1 MVAWTNAPRAPEL
14 AIVQPDCAGVM
25 PAGPSSCHGV
35 ASPCAL
41 SGLAGTMMRQFML
54 VAAEAAVAVAVG
66 VAVVVGQIVGV
77 ADAVAAVVAAV
88 VAAAVAVVVAAA
100 VAAVVAAAVAGA
112 VATGAA
118 AVPLGVGA
126 TVAAAAA
133 GVAAAAVPAAAVA
146 PAAVLAADG
155 VAQAPTLAALLAPNT
170 LPPFGISNAPPAPP
184 TTAPTVGTSNAPPPP
199 PTTATAPT
207 IARSRVRDRGSNLR
221 SWLKTL
227 LLYDTTPFPFNR
239 VYRSRAITVALPLC
253 RFTQNQDFLIFARTA
268 VIRNSGRSSVS
279 AGQSLVDQGQKATCQ
294 DAFSDRNN
302 FVRNGGRGD
311 PSAGCPQITPGSTI
325 ADEAMPTRPPPG
337 RSVRRGDRPLH
348 RLG

>member
-1 MVAWTNAPRAPEL
+1 MVAWTNAPRLAEL

-41 SGLAGTMMRQFML
+41 SGLAGTMMRQFTL
-54 VAAEAAVAVAVG
+54 AAAAAAVAVAVG

-77 ADAVAAVVAAV
+77 ADAVAAV

-118 AVPLGVGA
+118 TVPLGVGA
-126 TVAAAAA
+126 TVAAVLA

-155 VAQAPTLAALLAPNT
+155 VAQAPATLAALLAPNT
-170 LPPFGISNAPPAPP
+170 LPTFGISNAPP
-184 TTAPTVGTSNAPPPP
+184 TP

-268 VIRNSGRSSVS
+268 VIANSGGSSVS
-279 AGQSLVDQGQKATCQ
+279 AGQ
-294 DAFSDRNN
+294 
-302 FVRNGGRGD
+302 
-311 PSAGCPQITPGSTI
+311 
-325 ADEAMPTRPPPG
+325 RPC
-337 RSVRRGDRPLH
+337 
-348 RLG
+348 

>member
-1 MVAWTNAPRAPEL
+1 
-14 AIVQPDCAGVM
+14 
-25 PAGPSSCHGV
+25 
-35 ASPCAL
+35 
-41 SGLAGTMMRQFML
+41 MMRQFML
-54 VAAEAAVAVAVG
+54 VAAAAAVAVAVG

-77 ADAVAAVVAAV
+77 ADAVAAVVAVV

-126 TVAAAAA
+126 TVAAVLA

-155 VAQAPTLAALLAPNT
+155 VTQAPTLAALLAPNT
-170 LPPFGISNAPPAPP
+170 LPTFGISNAPP
-184 TTAPTVGTSNAPPPP
+184 TP

-268 VIRNSGRSSVS
+268 VIPDSGRISVS
-279 AGQSLVDQGQKATCQ
+279 PVQSLVDQ
-294 DAFSDRNN
+294 DRKRP
-302 FVRNGGRGD
+302 VKT
-311 PSAGCPQITPGSTI
+311 PLVTVIT
-325 ADEAMPTRPPPG
+325 
-337 RSVRRGDRPLH
+337 L
-348 RLG
+348 

>member
-1 MVAWTNAPRAPEL
+1 MVAWTNAPSAAEL

-54 VAAEAAVAVAVG
+54 VAAAAAAAVAVG

-77 ADAVAAVVAAV
+77 ADAVAA
-88 VAAAVAVVVAAA
+88 A

-118 AVPLGVGA
+118 TVPLGVGA
-126 TVAAAAA
+126 TVAAALT
-133 GVAAAAVPAAAVA
+133 GAAAAVAVPAAVV

-155 VAQAPTLAALLAPNT
+155 VAQAPATLAALLAPNT
-170 LPPFGISNAPPAPP
+170 LPTFGISNA
-184 TTAPTVGTSNAPPPP
+184 APTP

-227 LLYDTTPFPFNR
+227 LLYDTTPFPFDR
-239 VYRSRAITVALPLC
+239 VLLPGDHSSPAVVPVGPESRFFSICPDDGRRVARLS
-253 RFTQNQDFLIFARTA
+253 QH
-268 VIRNSGRSSVS
+268 SRSSEP
-279 AGQSLVDQGQKATCQ
+279 C
-294 DAFSDRNN
+294 
-302 FVRNGGRGD
+302 
-311 PSAGCPQITPGSTI
+311 
-325 ADEAMPTRPPPG
+325 
-337 RSVRRGDRPLH
+337 
-348 RLG
+348 